1 MYSNR
6 CFAAAGVEA
15 ILLLLQAKRSD
26 ALRVFIM
33 HHYGGLFLD
42 LDVECYRAAD
52 DSFQQYDVVL
62 QGTGDEGI
70 NNAVMASMPG
80 KAQLHTV
87 LPCKGSNMQ
96 TERDCDLQATNCGRH
111 TPRCWR
117 KGRRRG

>member
-1 MYSNR
+1 M
-6 CFAAAGVEA
+6 
-15 ILLLLQAKRSD
+15 QAKRSD

-80 KAQLHTV
+80 KVQLH
-87 LPCKGSNMQ
+87 S
-96 TERDCDLQATNCGRH
+96 RIALQPEQIGRLIVGLISR
-111 TPRCWR
+111 P
-117 KGRRRG
+117 

>member
-1 MYSNR
+1 MYCNR
-6 CFAAAGVEA
+6 CIAAAGVEGS
-15 ILLLLQAKRSD
+15 LLLLQAKRSD

-80 KAQLHTV
+80 KAQLRTA
-87 LPCKGSNMQ
+87 LPCKRNK
-96 TERDCDLQATNCGRH
+96 LAN
-111 TPRCWR
+111 
-117 KGRRRG
+117 